1 MAAPPDRYAH
11 ARAILGEDLFAK
23 LQNSRV
29 LVVGAGGIGCEL
41 LKNMGPLPSRS
52 PSLPIVHPLTPTPL
66 LRRQTPVMSGFGG
79 GPRGQIHVLDLD
91 TIDLSNLNRQFLFQ
105 KQHVKR
111 PKAVVARE
119 TALKFNPHVNI
130 TALHRNIKD
139 TEFNVDYFKSFDFVM
154 NALDN
159 LDARRHVNR
168 MCLAANIPLIES
180 GTSGYRG
187 QVQPILKDVTDCF
200 DCSVCTIRSTPSTA
214 HHCIAWAKSYLF
226 PCPYRANQGQGFALL
241 KELTSDHD
249 RRQLFGADDEAD
261 QQELDDA
268 EKNGEN
274 VDEIQELRKEA
285 AAVRE
290 LRAML
295 TQEGAPK
302 RVFDKVYTSDIHR
315 LLKMEDM
322 WAHRKPPHPL
332 SFEELQV
339 AVAAKKA
346 KASEGEEA
354 PKGIKDQRKLK
365 IEDSFELF
373 VDAVER
379 LSKRID
385 PTGANPLSFDKDD
398 DDTLDFVAAAAN
410 LRAAAF
416 GIESQTRFQVK
427 EYAGNIIPAIAT
439 TNAII
444 AGVLVLQAL
453 SVLRQT
459 WTDARSVWL
468 KRQADKVFDVGPCST
483 PNPYCA
489 VCRVVYLPV
498 SFVEDFTLGEFVQEL
513 VVRKVGFEGSVSVQE
528 GSRLLWES
536 EDFENNGNK
545 TMKEL
550 GLGEGKFVTVNDD
563 DEPHYPVS
571 FSVGSFLPADSPDRF
586 ALSAAVPSPIPLKAP
601 PPAALEPDSDSEELV
616 ISTSAAGTAGVPED
630 DDLVVI
636 EDKASASFTSA
647 AAAAAAAGQLSLGKD
662 KGEAAGAPGAVVTG
676 KKRSV
681 DEAGLL
687 EDGEGAGA
695 GAGGGKGAKPAS
707 KSSAWTGVGD
717 VERERIGKG
726 RERGGTLFEKVTTV
740 EAACGLGSS
749 LPFFPSLPRFDCA
762 TTES

>member
-41 LKNMGPLPSRS
+41 LKNM
-52 PSLPIVHPLTPTPL
+52 
-66 LRRQTPVMSGFGG
+66 VMSGFGG
-79 GPRGQIHVLDLD
+79 GPRGHIHVLDLD

-200 DCSVCTIRSTPSTA
+200 DCSGKPVPKTFAVCTIRSTPSTA

-226 PCPYRANQGQGFALL
+226 P
-241 KELTSDHD
+241 
-249 RRQLFGADDEAD
+249 QLFGADDEAD

-322 WAHRKPPHPL
+322 WAHRNPPHPL
-332 SFEELQV
+332 SFEELQA

-346 KASEGEEA
+346 KASEGQEA
-354 PKGIKDQRKLK
+354 PKGIKDQRKLE

-385 PTGANPLSFDKDD
+385 PTGANPLAFDKDD

-416 GIESQTRFQVK
+416 DIESQTRFQVK

-444 AGVLVLQAL
+444 AGMLVLQAL

-459 WTDARSVWL
+459 WSAARSVWL

-536 EDFENNGNK
+536 EDFEDNGNK

-550 GLGEGKFVTVNDD
+550 GLGEGKFITVNDD

-571 FSVGSFLPADSPDRF
+571 FSVGSFLAADSPDRF

-601 PPAALEPDSDSEELV
+601 LPAAPEPDSDSEELA
-616 ISTSAAGTAGVPED
+616 ISTSAAGTAGVPGD

-636 EDKASASFTSA
+636 EDRASASFTSA

-695 GAGGGKGAKPAS
+695 GAGAGKGAK
-707 KSSAWTGVGD
+707 
-717 VERERIGKG
+717 ERRKDDKEVMEEVIDL
-726 RERGGTLFEKVTTV
+726 T
-740 EAACGLGSS
+740 
-749 LPFFPSLPRFDCA
+749 
-762 TTES
+762 